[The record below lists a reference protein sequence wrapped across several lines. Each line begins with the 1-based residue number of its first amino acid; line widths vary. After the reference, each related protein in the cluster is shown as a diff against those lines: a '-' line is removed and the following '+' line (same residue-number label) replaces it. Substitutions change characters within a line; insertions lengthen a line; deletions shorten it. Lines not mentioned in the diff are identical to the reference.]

1 MSIEQYQQQ
10 LESAYNESKDLDV
23 QTTAQQ
29 INQYTEMF
37 KIGQLSRDEYVQTLA
52 DLQRVVMIHRTMD
65 NMQSMEQLN
74 AAITGLISLASLV

>member
-1 MSIEQYQQQ
+1 MSVEQYQQQ

-37 KIGQLSRDEYVQTLA
+37 KIGQLNREEYVQTLA
-52 DLQRVVMIHRTMD
+52 DLQRVAMIHRTMD
-65 NMQSMEQLN
+65 NMESMEHLN
-74 AAITGLISLASLV
+74 SAITGLISLASLA

>member
-1 MSIEQYQQQ
+1 MSVEQYQQQ

-52 DLQRVVMIHRTMD
+52 DLQRVAMLQRTMD
-65 NMQSMEQLN
+65 NMKSMEYLN
-74 AAITGLISLASLV
+74 AAITGLISLASLA

>member
-10 LESAYNESKDLDV
+10 LESAYNESTDLDV

-37 KIGQLSRDEYVQTLA
+37 KIGQLNREEYVQTLA
-52 DLQRVVMIHRTMD
+52 DLQRVAMLQRTMD
-65 NMQSMEQLN
+65 NMKSMEYLN

>member
-1 MSIEQYQQQ
+1 MSIEQYQLQ
-10 LESAYNESKDLDV
+10 LESACNRSLDLDV

-52 DLQRVVMIHRTMD
+52 DLQRVAMIHRTMD
-65 NMQSMEQLN
+65 NMESMEHLN
-74 AAITGLISLASLV
+74 AAITGLISLASLA

>member
-37 KIGQLSRDEYVQTLA
+37 KIGQLSRGEYVQTLA
-52 DLQRVVMIHRTMD
+52 DLQKVAMLQRTMD
-65 NMQSMEQLN
+65 NMKSMEYLN

>member
-10 LESAYNESKDLDV
+10 IESAYNESTDLDV

-52 DLQRVVMIHRTMD
+52 DLQRVVMIHRTME
-65 NMQSMEQLN
+65 NMECMQSLN
-74 AAITGLISLASLV
+74 SAITGLISLASLV

>member
-52 DLQRVVMIHRTMD
+52 DLQRVAMLQRTMD
-65 NMQSMEQLN
+65 NMKSMEYLN
-74 AAITGLISLASLV
+74 AAITGLISLASLA

>member
-52 DLQRVVMIHRTMD
+52 DLQRVAMIHRTMD
-65 NMQSMEQLN
+65 NMESMEHLN
-74 AAITGLISLASLV
+74 SAITGLISLASLV

>member
-1 MSIEQYQQQ
+1 MSIEQYQRQ

-52 DLQRVVMIHRTMD
+52 DLQRVAMLQRTMD
-65 NMQSMEQLN
+65 NMKSMEYLN
-74 AAITGLISLASLV
+74 AAITGLISLASLA

>member
-10 LESAYNESKDLDV
+10 LESAYTESKDLDV

-37 KIGQLSRDEYVQTLA
+37 KIGQLSREEYVQTLS
-52 DLQRVVMIHRTMD
+52 DLQRVAMIHRTMD
-65 NMQSMEQLN
+65 NMESMEHLN
-74 AAITGLISLASLV
+74 SAITGLISLASLV